1 VLSLPAL
8 TVVAYGIA
16 YGIALAYEWGIFDAF
31 GAPHELV
38 KVEIGQ
44 LALPAFVCVLAALGV
59 ALILYMAVLCLHSRT
74 HLVWRAMFLL
84 AVGRVVDATWGVRG
98 LVLLGLVV
106 LLWNA
111 IPARRHAVWWHS
123 ASLLYVAVT
132 FATWPNSP
140 KWVPGAFA
148 LIGGALLGLLLS
160 DLARFVRQRLQD
172 GRHVPLVGRLLLR
185 FDDAVT
191 AASLPEIPRLGQ
203 VIWATLL
210 VLTVLSGL
218 VLGSYR
224 LGKAHAQVSIVPI
237 VQLPNGKIGAVVR
250 VYDDRVIQ
258 GFVDPKTS
266 CLTRQWQVVKYPDA
280 HPFTVTVKDVR
291 LSKPDSSCP

>member
-1 VLSLPAL
+1 VLSLPVL
-8 TVVAYGIA
+8 TVIAYGIT
-16 YGIALAYEWGIFDAF
+16 YGIALAHEWGTFDAF

-44 LALPAFVCVLAALGV
+44 LALPAFVCVLVALGV
-59 ALILYMAVLCLHSRT
+59 ALILYMAVLCLHSRS
-74 HLVWRAMFLL
+74 HVVWRALFLL
-84 AVGRVVDATWGVRG
+84 AVGRVVGVIWGVWG

-111 IPARRHAVWWHS
+111 IPARTHAVWWHS
-123 ASLLYVAVT
+123 ASLLYATIT
-132 FATWPNSP
+132 FAAWPNSP
-140 KWVPGAFA
+140 TWAPEAFGF
-148 LIGGALLGLLLS
+148 IGGGLLGLLLS
-160 DLARFVRQRLQD
+160 DLARLVRRRLQD

-185 FDDAVT
+185 FDDAVK

-203 VIWATLL
+203 VLWAILL
-210 VLTVLSGL
+210 VLTLLSGL
-218 VLGSYR
+218 VVGSYR
-224 LGKAHAQVSIVPI
+224 LGKANAQASIVPI
-237 VQLPNGKIGAVVR
+237 VQLPNGKVAAVVR
-250 VYDDRVIQ
+250 VYDDRAVE

-280 HPFTVTVKDVR
+280 HPFTVTVKDVL